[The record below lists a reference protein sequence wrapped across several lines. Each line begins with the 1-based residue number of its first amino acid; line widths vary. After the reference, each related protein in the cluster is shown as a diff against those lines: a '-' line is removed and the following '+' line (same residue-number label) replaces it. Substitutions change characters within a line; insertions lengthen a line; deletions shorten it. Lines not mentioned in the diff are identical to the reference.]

1 MFRNKLKIGET
12 NLTALPSNTQ
22 PKKMSKLQTA
32 VIIIIA
38 VTATIAVFYYLGVFD
53 EFQDISPTPLTPAR
67 NLEGTWKTT
76 FPVTFYIK
84 TDFETF
90 GELQDVGSES
100 RTMTWI
106 ITATD
111 DENTVDVEV
120 RFNVSDRQLVSGSGY
135 TPDVSP
141 MHLTGMISG
150 TRLTLKTWDS
160 RTICECNFTT
170 DIITATWNDH
180 WSMAYEQQVYT
191 ATNSL
196 ILKRQ

>member
-1 MFRNKLKIGET
+1 
-12 NLTALPSNTQ
+12 
-22 PKKMSKLQTA
+22 MSKLQTA
-32 VIIIIA
+32 AIIVMACTI
-38 VTATIAVFYYLGVFD
+38 TIAVFYSLGVFD

-67 NLEGTWKTT
+67 KLEGTWKTT
-76 FPVTFYIK
+76 FPVKFYIK

-90 GELQDVGSES
+90 GELKDVGSQN

-111 DENTVDVEV
+111 DENVVDVEV
-120 RFNVSDRQLVSGSGY
+120 QFTVSNSQLVPNSGY

-141 MHLTGMISG
+141 MFLTGIISG
-150 TRLTLKTWDS
+150 TRLTLKTWDNK
-160 RTICECNFTT
+160 IIGECNFTT

-180 WSMAYEQQVYT
+180 WRMAYEQQVYT

-196 ILKRQ
+196 ILTRQ